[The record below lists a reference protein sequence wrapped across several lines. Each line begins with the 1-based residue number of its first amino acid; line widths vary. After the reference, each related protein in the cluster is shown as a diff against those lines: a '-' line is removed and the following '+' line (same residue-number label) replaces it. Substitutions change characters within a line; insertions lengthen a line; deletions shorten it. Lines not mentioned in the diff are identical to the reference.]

1 MGGGFGVVV
10 HGSVADMV
18 SVKEGGAPE
27 LTAQE
32 TLDMDV
38 AGIALFNFW
47 CMTNLSSTWTTEAP
61 LWVGPYGITG
71 LPGHWLGGTVE
82 YSQLGTTR
90 FPIHDVISG
99 AGDPLQ

>member
-1 MGGGFGVVV
+1 MGGVVV

-18 SVKEGGAPE
+18 SVKDGEAPE
-27 LTAQE
+27 FEAQGA
-32 TLDMDV
+32 LDMDV
-38 AGIALFNFW
+38 AGMALFNFW
-47 CMTNLSSTWTTEAP
+47 CITNLSSIWTIEAP
-61 LWVGPYGITG
+61 LWVGTYGITG
-71 LPGHWLGGTVE
+71 VPGHWLGGTVE